1 MDKRSVSL
9 KKILL
14 VDGIRF
20 IYILIIFAALGAF
33 LGYRTTVKYNQNVDK
48 EIKEAAEKK
57 EKEAEEEALAAQDVT
72 ETTVY
77 TRAECEKRLKGAAL
91 QDVLDTYNWYL
102 ERNSRRAYLESSPYL
117 AMDPYDFNSIYLS
130 FRVTHGDLGRD
141 DSAYKSY
148 IHALK
153 IYVTYNNLVD
163 ELVEKKGLETTAR
176 ALSEMISLSDG
187 GKDSYDDFLLMT
199 IYQSDVTKDL
209 TEDVKSLFLG
219 YAAKLTETYPDIAL
233 VYEGMSQANYYN
245 GSLNSNIET
254 HRSTLINDQSKIDAA
269 IKKFSGIQKAYYNM
283 LVNGTDEESITE
295 VVTPGT
301 TPKKKTVVEEEEPT
315 KRRILPMVI
324 LGGVAGILVGFI
336 LFFFANLLSGRLL
349 FTNDFSGVYGI
360 RLLGSFIEKKKNG
373 ISGTLQRMEYSEAED
388 KDDPAY
394 LYLALREAVKKENLS
409 EAVFVGTGKLND
421 LEGLSGLR
429 KKLEKDGIKISLA
442 EEFPK
447 DIKAADDL
455 LCAKGVILVEEMH
468 RSKLKKID
476 RVVSFCKDNSI
487 PVIGAVGII

>member
-1 MDKRSVSL
+1 
-9 KKILL
+9 
-14 VDGIRF
+14 
-20 IYILIIFAALGAF
+20 
-33 LGYRTTVKYNQNVDK
+33 
-48 EIKEAAEKK
+48 
-57 EKEAEEEALAAQDVT
+57 
-72 ETTVY
+72 
-77 TRAECEKRLKGAAL
+77 
-91 QDVLDTYNWYL
+91 
-102 ERNSRRAYLESSPYL
+102 
-117 AMDPYDFNSIYLS
+117 
-130 FRVTHGDLGRD
+130 
-141 DSAYKSY
+141 
-148 IHALK
+148 
-153 IYVTYNNLVD
+153 
-163 ELVEKKGLETTAR
+163 
-176 ALSEMISLSDG
+176 
-187 GKDSYDDFLLMT
+187 
-199 IYQSDVTKDL
+199 VTKDL

-219 YAAKLTETYPDIAL
+219 YAAKLSETYPDIAL

-283 LVNGTDEESITE
+283 VVNGTDEESITE

-360 RLLGSFIEKKKNG
+360 RLLGSFIEKKKSG
-373 ISGTLQRMEYSEAED
+373 ISGTLQRLEYSEAED

-429 KKLEKDGIKISLA
+429 KKLEKDGIKVSLA